1 MKRLNL
7 GFTLIELMIVVAII
21 GVLAAIGIPQYQNYV
36 ARTQVVEGI
45 SLASVI
51 KPAVAEY
58 YSMHGDFPP
67 KKIPGTTTNYT
78 RQTMHTLLGIP
89 RMDPVS
95 GVSVTSYVRYIRMK
109 RVNMGGGRHRW
120 SAVEIRLNNVNQALR
135 FDSVHGTRHTA
146 ISSKIENRRFYLIG
160 DDSPGHITWTCHCRH
175 KTTTINC
182 DAVSSSGVPL
192 YVNNRYLPSS
202 CRP

>member
-1 MKRLNL
+1 MKRLNS

-36 ARTQVVEGI
+36 ARTQVLEAI

-51 KPAVAEY
+51 KPAVGEY
-58 YSMHGDFPP
+58 YSMHDDFPP
-67 KKIPGTTTNYT
+67 KKIPGTSTNYT
-78 RQTMHTLLGIP
+78 RLTIHELLGIP

-95 GVSVTSYVRYIRMK
+95 GVSFSSYVRYIRMK

-120 SAVEIRLNNVNQALR
+120 SRVQIRFNNVNQALR
-135 FDSVHGTRHTA
+135 FDTVHGTRHTA
-146 ISSKIENRRFYLIG
+146 ISSKIENRIFYLIM
-160 DDSPGHITWTCHCRH
+160 DDSTGHITWTCHCRH
-175 KTTTINC
+175 KTNQPCTST
-182 DAVSSSGVPL
+182 
-192 YVNNRYLPSS
+192 YVDNKYLPSA